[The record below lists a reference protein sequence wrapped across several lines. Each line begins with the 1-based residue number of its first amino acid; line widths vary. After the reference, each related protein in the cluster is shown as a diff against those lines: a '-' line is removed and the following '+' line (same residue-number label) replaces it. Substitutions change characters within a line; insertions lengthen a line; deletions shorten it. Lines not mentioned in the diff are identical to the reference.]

1 MGYCI
6 KSDTTKKYD
15 RCVAGGVKMRKG
27 RVYKSI
33 AICIIAVLFAVIF
46 VPRPFYG
53 AKSIDANLH
62 GGITFVP
69 NEQKLISEL
78 EDAGLKLVAKND
90 GTNEF
95 TAESSSGSSLGNWIF
110 ASNAHKKLIE
120 YGILSYEMY
129 TYTPESCTT
138 HADLTIIL
146 DFSGYA
152 VTTFD
157 AEAIYTLRSAITGNG
172 MIFNLGA
179 LTPKGTLYNQDGS
192 SEEVQLSL
200 KGNSGM
206 TATTSQGK
214 KNITSY
220 ALRLVFPGGYGDIE
234 LLEKSVSFNDSF
246 MDLPVALE
254 FDLREFT
261 AVDRLVISD
270 GASDYNNTGGTNHLH
285 ILCND
290 ESQLKYTV
298 GKQKWEIKKYLFR
311 DNIYKKM

>member
-1 MGYCI
+1 
-6 KSDTTKKYD
+6 
-15 RCVAGGVKMRKG
+15 MRKG
-27 RVYKSI
+27 RVYRSI
-33 AICIIAVLFAVIF
+33 VICMIAVLFAVIL
-46 VPRPFYG
+46 VPRSFYG
-53 AKSIDANLH
+53 VKVVRTNMH
-62 GGITFVP
+62 GSVSFIP
-69 NEQKLISEL
+69 DKQKLISEL

-95 TAESSSGSSLGNWIF
+95 TAESSSGSSLNNWIF
-110 ASNAHKKLIE
+110 AKQAHEKLIA

-129 TYTPESCTT
+129 TYTPENCTT
-138 HADLTIIL
+138 MADLTIIL

-157 AEAIYTLRSAITGNG
+157 AEAILTLRSAITGNG
-172 MIFNLGA
+172 MIFSLGS
-179 LTPKGTLYNQDGS
+179 LNPKGTLYNQDGS

-220 ALRLVFPGGYGDIE
+220 TLRLVFPGAYGDIE

-254 FDLREFT
+254 FDLRHFT
-261 AVDRLVISD
+261 AVDRLIIAD
-270 GASDYNNTGGTNHLH
+270 GASNYNNTTGTNHLH
-285 ILCND
+285 FLCND
-290 ESQLKYTV
+290 ESQLKYVV
-298 GKQKWEIKKYLFR
+298 GSQAWEIKKYQFK
-311 DNIYKKM
+311 DNIYKKL

>member
-1 MGYCI
+1 
-6 KSDTTKKYD
+6 
-15 RCVAGGVKMRKG
+15 MRKG
-27 RVYKSI
+27 RIYKSI
-33 AICIIAVLFAVIF
+33 AICIIAVLFAVIL

-53 AKSIDANLH
+53 AKSIDVNLH
-62 GGITFVP
+62 GGITFIP
-69 NEQKLISEL
+69 DKQKLISEL
-78 EDAGLKLVAKND
+78 EDAGLNLVAKND

-95 TAESSSGSSLGNWIF
+95 TAESSSGSSLNNWIF

-138 HADLTIIL
+138 MADLTIIL

-220 ALRLVFPGGYGDIE
+220 TLRLVVPGGYGDIE

-261 AVDRLVISD
+261 AVDRLIIAD
-270 GASDYNNTGGTNHLH
+270 GASDYNNTAGTNHLH
-285 ILCND
+285 FLCND
-290 ESQLKYTV
+290 ESQLKYVV
-298 GKQKWEIKKYLFR
+298 GSQAWEIKKYLFK
-311 DNIYKKM
+311 DNIYKKL